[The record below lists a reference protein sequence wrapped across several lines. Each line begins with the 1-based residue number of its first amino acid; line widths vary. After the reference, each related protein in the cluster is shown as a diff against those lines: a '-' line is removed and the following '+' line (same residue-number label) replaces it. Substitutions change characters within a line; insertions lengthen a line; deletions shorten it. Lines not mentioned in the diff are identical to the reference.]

1 MFLDLSSQ
9 FYAVIL
15 GALLMLSFYHLLIY
29 TQNAKKLYLYYGLYA
44 LSFSIYLIER
54 LPDDPLNLHYIN
66 PAIQFVTFALY
77 VLFTRSLLE
86 TKKQSLVLDNFL
98 RISKNGLLVLALF
111 FLIIHVAF
119 PHQVQFKIYFYVVPV
134 FILLCVFIYGL
145 IFRLKGSSVKFFLIG
160 SLIYFGLS
168 IVSFT
173 STPTSGNISE
183 AWIYKNGMHPLFPMY
198 IGVIIENLIFAVLV
212 GNKAKELE
220 IEKITAEKD
229 FIIEREKTTNLLK
242 QQELTAIDAMIEG
255 QEKERQRIAN
265 DLHDD
270 LGGLMAN
277 VKLHFDALKDQ
288 KSPELFSRTNLL
300 IDEVYQKIR
309 SIAHAKNSGVIAKQ
323 GLLKAVQNMADKIS
337 SSNKISI
344 NVIDYGLEN
353 RLENSLELT
362 IFRIIQELVTNVIK
376 HANANEVTIHFT
388 NHDDCLNIMVEDNGK
403 GFNPSQI
410 TKTKK
415 GMGIS
420 SIDKRVE
427 HLNGTM
433 TIESEQHQG
442 TTIIIDIPI

>member
-15 GALLMLSFYHLLIY
+15 GGLLMLSFYHLLIY

-86 TKKQSLVLDNFL
+86 TKTQSLVLDNFL
-98 RISKNGLLVLALF
+98 RISKNVLLLLALF
-111 FLIIHVAF
+111 FLIIHIIY
-119 PHQVQFKIYFYVVPV
+119 PHEVQFKIYFYVVPV

-145 IFRLKGSSVKFFLIG
+145 IFKLKGSSVKYFLLG
-160 SLIYFGLS
+160 SLLYFGLS
-168 IVSFT
+168 IVSFI
-173 STPTSGNISE
+173 STPTSGIISE
-183 AWIYKNGMHPLFPMY
+183 AWIYKKGMHPLFPMY
-198 IGVIIENLIFAVLV
+198 IGVIIENLIFAILV
-212 GNKAKELE
+212 GNKAKEIE
-220 IEKITAEKD
+220 IKKITAEKD
-229 FIIEREKTTNLLK
+229 YIIERQKTTNLLK

-277 VKLHFDALKDQ
+277 VKLHFNALKEQ
-288 KSPELFSRTNLL
+288 KSTELFDRTNLL
-300 IDEVYQKIR
+300 IDEAYQKIR
-309 SIAHAKNSGVIAKQ
+309 TIAHAKNSGVIAKQ
-323 GLLKAVQNMADKIS
+323 GLLKAIHHMADKIS
-337 SSNKISI
+337 ASNQI
-344 NVIDYGLEN
+344 NIDVLDHGLEN

-376 HANANEVTIHFT
+376 HAEASEVSIHIT
-388 NHDDCLNIMVEDNGK
+388 NHDDCLNIMVEDNGI
-403 GFNPSQI
+403 GFNTSQI
-410 TKTKK
+410 TKSKN
-415 GMGIS
+415 GMGIK

-427 HLNGTM
+427 HLNGNM
-433 TIESEQHQG
+433 TIESERHQG